1 MERTRLYARRLLAVL
16 SEGYAVHILEELIF
30 LDKLVLE
37 HLQLGVDLSI
47 LILQAVDFNLSV
59 HVLLVEVFPRLECHL
74 RNLVLHLP
82 RDLIRRANLLHLT
95 RGKCLAWDRHAKSV
109 S

>member
-47 LILQAVDFNLSV
+47 LIL
-59 HVLLVEVFPRLECHL
+59 
-74 RNLVLHLP
+74 
-82 RDLIRRANLLHLT
+82 
-95 RGKCLAWDRHAKSV
+95 
-109 S
+109 